1 MLAVGQMRDG
11 GATGAVKTAG
21 MLSII
26 ANNSHSFERL
36 WTTRALCAADGVNA
50 FWFMSITFRRVLVV
64 SSAFLGGLALPG
76 LSSAHSL
83 LLTCKPAADSTVRC
97 VGEFSD
103 GSDAVGMT
111 VLVKAYD
118 ERVLFKG
125 TLGGD
130 SSLHFKRPAGEF
142 FVRIEDGGEH
152 SAEVDHTDVK
162 P

>member
-1 MLAVGQMRDG
+1 MQKRFHPLFLSALFMGAAV
-11 GATGAVKTAG
+11 
-21 MLSII
+21 
-26 ANNSHSFERL
+26 
-36 WTTRALCAADGVNA
+36 
-50 FWFMSITFRRVLVV
+50 
-64 SSAFLGGLALPG
+64 LPG

-83 LLTCKPAADSTVRC
+83 LLTCKPAAENMVRC

-103 GSDAVGMT
+103 GSDAVGMS
-111 VLVKAYD
+111 VQVKAYD

-130 SSLHFKRPAGEF
+130 SALQFKRPAGEF
-142 FVRIEDGGEH
+142 FVRLEDGGEH

>member
-1 MLAVGQMRDG
+1 MRDTRFRLLLSSVFV
-11 GATGAVKTAG
+11 AAV
-21 MLSII
+21 
-26 ANNSHSFERL
+26 
-36 WTTRALCAADGVNA
+36 
-50 FWFMSITFRRVLVV
+50 
-64 SSAFLGGLALPG
+64 ALPG
-76 LSSAHSL
+76 VASAHSL
-83 LLTCKPAADSTVRC
+83 LLTCKPADAGMVRC

-103 GSDAVGMT
+103 GADAVGMS

-130 SSLHFKRPAGEF
+130 SSLQFKRPAGEF
-142 FVRIEDGGEH
+142 FVRLEDGGEH

>member
-1 MLAVGQMRDG
+1 MP
-11 GATGAVKTAG
+11 
-21 MLSII
+21 
-26 ANNSHSFERL
+26 
-36 WTTRALCAADGVNA
+36 TTLQRAL
-50 FWFMSITFRRVLVV
+50 IV
-64 SSAFLGGLALPG
+64 SSVFLGSLALPG
-76 LSSAHSL
+76 LSAAHSL
-83 LLTCKPAADSTVRC
+83 LLTCKPTPDSMVRC

-103 GSDAVGMT
+103 GSDAVGMA

-130 SSLHFKRPAGEF
+130 SSLQFKRPEGEF

>member
-1 MLAVGQMRDG
+1 MPILF
-11 GATGAVKTAG
+11 
-21 MLSII
+21 
-26 ANNSHSFERL
+26 H
-36 WTTRALCAADGVNA
+36 RAL
-50 FWFMSITFRRVLVV
+50 IV
-64 SSAFLGGLALPG
+64 STVFLGAAALPG

-83 LLTCKPAADSTVRC
+83 LLTCKPATDNMVRC

-103 GSDAVGMT
+103 GSDAVGMA
-111 VLVKAYD
+111 VLVKGYD

-130 SSLHFKRPAGEF
+130 SSLQFKRPAGEF

>member
-1 MLAVGQMRDG
+1 MRDTRYRFLLLPALFV
-11 GATGAVKTAG
+11 GAA
-21 MLSII
+21 
-26 ANNSHSFERL
+26 
-36 WTTRALCAADGVNA
+36 
-50 FWFMSITFRRVLVV
+50 
-64 SSAFLGGLALPG
+64 ALPG
-76 LSSAHSL
+76 LALAHSL
-83 LLTCKPAADSTVRC
+83 LLTCKPAAESMVRC

-103 GSDAVGMT
+103 GSDAVGMA
-111 VLVKAYD
+111 VQVKAYD

-130 SSLHFKRPAGEF
+130 SSLQFKRPAGEF